1 MPKIVDKVQMRQRI
15 VESAFRCFADRGYHA
30 STMAHVALAAGLAK
44 GTVYLYFDSKDALT
58 TALVAHI
65 FAGYEAE
72 VAAFDRDHDTL
83 EEFLAGLQASLWR
96 NPAGDRA
103 TLVFFEVLGPSLA
116 IPQARAIVGAFFG
129 QMAQRVGRQIARL
142 QNLGQI
148 TPHIDPYVTARALSA
163 LLDGLVTHR
172 ALFEIPE
179 TDYAAQCSAVITV
192 FASGLKRS

>member
-1 MPKIVDKVQMRQRI
+1 MLHQLLADDDVSVA
-15 VESAFRCFADRGYHA
+15 AFH
-30 STMAHVALAAGLAK
+30 AGLAVHLAV
-44 GTVYLYFDSKDALT
+44 GGDV
-58 TALVAHI
+58 
-65 FAGYEAE
+65 GGEA
-72 VAAFDRDHDTL
+72 L